1 MKSGK
6 KYSHK
11 IKNENPDMVYKKG
24 REPQDV
30 GVQNRDTKKGKEKC
44 KKVLTK
50 GEVCGRIKKLSE
62 RAGL

>member
-1 MKSGK
+1 
-6 KYSHK
+6 
-11 IKNENPDMVYKKG
+11 MVYIKG
-24 REPQDV
+24 RYPPDV
-30 GVQNRDTKKGKEKC
+30 AVRNRDIKKEKEKC

>member
-1 MKSGK
+1 
-6 KYSHK
+6 
-11 IKNENPDMVYKKG
+11 MVYKK
-24 REPQDV
+24 RRVPPDLA
-30 GVQNRDTKKGKEKC
+30 VQNRDSKKEKEKC